1 MQLELISGNVKQAMA
16 GASVSDL
23 WTDENGVRYR
33 LVRPEIVSYAQKP
46 VKINGNMVEQPNAE
60 FTIITAEKISE

>member
-1 MQLELISGNVKQAMA
+1 MN
-16 GASVSDL
+16 DL

-46 VKINGNMVEQPNAE
+46 VDQRAIGG
-60 FTIITAEKISE
+60 TAECGIYDCDSGED

>member
-1 MQLELISGNVKQAMA
+1 MNEI
-16 GASVSDL
+16 

-46 VKINGNMVEQPNAE
+46 VKINGKMVEQPNAE
-60 FTIITAEKISE
+60 FTIVSAERIEDELR

>member
-1 MQLELISGNVKQAMA
+1 MGSKA
-16 GASVSDL
+16 GSVGVSDL

-46 VKINGNMVEQPNAE
+46 VKIKGRLVEQPNAE
-60 FTIITAEKISE
+60 FTIVTAEKVE